1 MPGWFR
7 VQDYHPLMAPV
18 DEPVKVITVRE
29 LQELDRHIRRLERL
43 LLGRYLDSRQKGS
56 IGEE

>member
-7 VQDYHPLMAPV
+7 VQGYDLAMAE
-18 DEPVKVITVRE
+18 DEPVKVITERE

-43 LLGRYLDSRQKGS
+43 LLGRYLGSRQ
-56 IGEE
+56 EESSDEE